1 MIDRRRP
8 FILAMA
14 RHLPPSASDL
24 NLLDVGGVA
33 QAVLST
39 LRQDINAVTA
49 SVLVQD
55 WDYPDQSMDAVLAYD
70 RDISSAFLQ
79 AALRVLRP
87 GGRLIVVNPFGHVAE
102 QWGKRLEEA
111 DYVRILVEAAV
122 GSEGLLIRGE
132 RVHETDD
139 TLARVQQVAHRDLNA
154 LDLGQYRGAYLHLL
168 VNQQP
173 DKPVWKL
180 SPDDVITW
188 QALAATR
195 DAQRWV
201 LAFSSLPK
209 AVSFMQP
216 AILSGRVRDVNKVGK
231 FARREAFTWDV
242 QVLLNPALEDL
253 ADMELNFMPVDPN
266 RAEAPDE

>member
-70 RDISSAFLQ
+70 REISSAFLQ

-102 QWGKRLEEA
+102 Q
-111 DYVRILVEAAV
+111 
-122 GSEGLLIRGE
+122 
-132 RVHETDD
+132 
-139 TLARVQQVAHRDLNA
+139 
-154 LDLGQYRGAYLHLL
+154 
-168 VNQQP
+168 
-173 DKPVWKL
+173 
-180 SPDDVITW
+180 
-188 QALAATR
+188 
-195 DAQRWV
+195 
-201 LAFSSLPK
+201 
-209 AVSFMQP
+209 
-216 AILSGRVRDVNKVGK
+216 
-231 FARREAFTWDV
+231 
-242 QVLLNPALEDL
+242 
-253 ADMELNFMPVDPN
+253 
-266 RAEAPDE
+266 